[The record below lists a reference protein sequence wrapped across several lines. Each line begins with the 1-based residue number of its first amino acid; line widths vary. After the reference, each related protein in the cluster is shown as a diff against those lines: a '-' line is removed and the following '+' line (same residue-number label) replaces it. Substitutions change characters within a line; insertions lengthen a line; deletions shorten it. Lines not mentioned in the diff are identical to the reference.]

1 MNNQRRRRP
10 VSQET
15 RAQIIAAA
23 RKVLAE
29 QGFDA
34 TSIKEVAREAG
45 IAPGLIYYY
54 FENKEAL
61 LLAVV
66 EDASEQYVLQMNPLR
81 ASQKGRN
88 LGEGALA
95 VARGRVSDQPDWY
108 RLRYELFSL
117 GLRNPKLRAGVAR
130 LLATGRFWVGE
141 TLRRVTS
148 SGEASDATS
157 AVMLALFDGLALQ
170 KLMDPGFDLD
180 AAYHEVTR
188 LADALLSPK

>member
-1 MNNQRRRRP
+1 MSNQRRRRP

-15 RAQIIAAA
+15 RTQIIAAA

-34 TSIKEVAREAG
+34 TSIKEVAKAAG

-54 FENKEAL
+54 FEDKEAL

-81 ASQKGRN
+81 ASQKGRS

-95 VARGRVSDQPDWY
+95 VAKGRVSEQPDWY
-108 RLRYELFSL
+108 RLRYELFAL

-141 TLRRVTS
+141 TLRRVTP
-148 SGEASDATS
+148 SGEASAATS

-170 KLMDPGFDLD
+170 KLMDPDFDLD
-180 AAYHEVTR
+180 AAYREVSR
-188 LADALLSPK
+188 LAGPLLSQD